1 MTPPEYIS
9 VNYPAFCGY
18 HVRGNEEG
26 GGGGEL
32 DAFEIRILIHVL
44 DES

>member
-18 HVRGNEEG
+18 HIRGKD

-32 DAFEIRILIHVL
+32 NAFEIRILIHVL

>member
-18 HVRGNEEG
+18 HVRGKDG
-26 GGGGEL
+26 RGGGEL
-32 DAFEIRILIHVL
+32 NAFEIRILIHVL

>member
-9 VNYPAFCGY
+9 VNYPAFCEY
-18 HVRGNEEG
+18 HVRGKDGGRG
-26 GGGGEL
+26 GGKL
-32 DAFEIRILIHVL
+32 NAFEIRILIHVL